1 MKKLS
6 SIFALA
12 IVASMLLNVST
23 YAVYDNGPRNTQY
36 NRTNA
41 QSYIGRYTTS
51 PNPDYY
57 YFNEG
62 GDCTSFASQVLY
74 AGGMSMTAAVD
85 NPTDS
90 SWYYYN
96 ATWGRGRTSTWTY
109 APNFRTYWADV
120 NGEGGKRA
128 YQFKVYLASDF
139 NDDDI
144 WFDIWEYL
152 EPGDIIQYVRTSD
165 WATYHSQAV
174 HRTSYENREYKVS
187 VGQHTVDEWKNL
199 RDYVLGLSG
208 KTRVCLIK
216 ISANTFS
223 TQSAKNLTKI
233 AAMSINELAAEEDR
247 LNRTIP
253 LTTAAEHEKWTT
265 IALLKQEMAKQGKNS
280 QTYKTAIT
288 METLRQ
294 FVSNRMENNT
304 LFLSCVGNL
313 ENDQLKT
320 ILSSDC
326 EKAKTENEV
335 LSAFLKEMQECDN
348 VQLLWNEYWNNI
360 IQQTPPSY
368 YE

>member
-1 MKKLS
+1 M
-6 SIFALA
+6 
-12 IVASMLLNVST
+12 
-23 YAVYDNGPRNTQY
+23 
-36 NRTNA
+36 
-41 QSYIGRYTTS
+41 
-51 PNPDYY
+51 
-57 YFNEG
+57 
-62 GDCTSFASQVLY
+62 
-74 AGGMSMTAAVD
+74 
-85 NPTDS
+85 
-90 SWYYYN
+90 
-96 ATWGRGRTSTWTY
+96 
-109 APNFRTYWADV
+109 
-120 NGEGGKRA
+120 
-128 YQFKVYLASDF
+128 ASDF

-288 METLRQ
+288 MEALRQ